1 MPPVNQNIGLTNVV
15 ILKNPTLC
23 LIFAISS
30 YYFILS
36 QCRVTKKKKQGLRF
50 EFLFFKEWNLRKLP
64 SGGKKE

>member
-30 YYFILS
+30 SYFILS
-36 QCRVTKKKKQGLRF
+36 QCRVTKKKQGLRF
-50 EFLFFKEWNLRKLP
+50 EFLFFKEWN
-64 SGGKKE
+64 